1 MTTKDSATMINVSPY
16 LQAWVDGLN
25 HGDIT
30 TADQAFM
37 PECIIHINGGAQ
49 QDLSLNQF
57 KQMVAGLLVAF
68 PDLQFTMEDHFVVSD
83 KAATR
88 WTATGTNTG
97 ALGETEATGK
107 SVQISGLIIDHLTD
121 GKVAE
126 RWELWDQMGM
136 LQQLGLV

>member
-1 MTTKDSATMINVSPY
+1 MTTKDSATTINVSPY
-16 LQAWVDGLN
+16 QRAWTDGMN
-25 HGDIT
+25 SGDIT

-57 KQMVAGLLVAF
+57 KQMVAGLLAAF
-68 PDLQFTMEDHFVVSD
+68 PDLQFTMEDHFVVSN

-88 WTATGTNTG
+88 WTARGTNT
-97 ALGETEATGK
+97 APLGETKATGK

-126 RWELWDQMGM
+126 RWELWDQMSM